1 MKNVELRMKNL
12 AVPKGLVILAFMLV
26 ATLPGF
32 ADDRQGRI
40 QIGTG
45 LLYERG
51 LDLTVGYEYETNY
64 HHAWEFFGNV
74 YLKWDEC
81 EDCKHICPESFWN
94 HYNTGA
100 WVRPTSLAC
109 SAAVTIMAICG
120 WAGRSARTETR
131 YWAAFMWAMNTAMR
145 CARAGNCFGKPSAT

>member
-1 MKNVELRMKNL
+1 MKNL

-51 LDLTVGYEYETNY
+51 LDWTVGYEFETNY

-74 YLKWDEC
+74 YLKC
-81 EDCKHICPESFWN
+81 G
-94 HYNTGA
+94 TTTTLGA

-109 SAAVTIMAICG
+109 SEAVTIMAICG

>member
-51 LDLTVGYEYETNY
+51 LDLTLGYEYETNY
-64 HHAWEFFGNV
+64 HHGSSSGMS
-74 YLKWDEC
+74 
-81 EDCKHICPESFWN
+81 I
-94 HYNTGA
+94 
-100 WVRPTSLAC
+100 
-109 SAAVTIMAICG
+109 
-120 WAGRSARTETR
+120 
-131 YWAAFMWAMNTAMR
+131 
-145 CARAGNCFGKPSAT
+145 

>member
-1 MKNVELRMKNL
+1 MKNVELIMKNL

-51 LDLTVGYEYETNY
+51 LDWTVGYELETNY

-74 YLKWDEC
+74 YLKWDKC
-81 EDCKHICPESFWN
+81 EDCGHVCPESFWN
-94 HYNTGA
+94 HYNTWGVA
-100 WVRPTSLAC
+100 RPTNLAC
-109 SAAVTIMAICG
+109 SVAVTTTATCA
-120 WAGRSARTETR
+120 WAGH
-131 YWAAFMWAMNTAMR
+131 
-145 CARAGNCFGKPSAT
+145 

>member
-51 LDLTVGYEYETNY
+51 LDWTVG
-64 HHAWEFFGNV
+64 
-74 YLKWDEC
+74 
-81 EDCKHICPESFWN
+81 
-94 HYNTGA
+94 
-100 WVRPTSLAC
+100 
-109 SAAVTIMAICG
+109 
-120 WAGRSARTETR
+120 
-131 YWAAFMWAMNTAMR
+131 
-145 CARAGNCFGKPSAT
+145 